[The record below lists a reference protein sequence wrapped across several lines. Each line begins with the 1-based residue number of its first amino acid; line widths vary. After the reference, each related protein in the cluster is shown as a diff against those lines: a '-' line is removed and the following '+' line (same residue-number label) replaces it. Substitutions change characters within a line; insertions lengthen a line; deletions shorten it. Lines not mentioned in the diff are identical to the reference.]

1 MSENIVL
8 MTQGLYKSYG
18 KVRALRG
25 VDLEVRR
32 GEIFGFLG
40 PNGAGKT
47 TTIRCLLDLIR
58 PDGGTARVLGIDPQ
72 ADPVAVQARTGYLP
86 GELALNENLTA
97 ERQLRFFADMRG
109 DSAGMRGDSA
119 DMRGE
124 KADQAFVLQLAE
136 RLDLD
141 LKRPIKNLSKG
152 NKQKVG
158 VIQALM
164 HRPELLL
171 LDEPTGGLDPLMQ
184 QEVLSLIREAKA
196 DGSTVFFSSHIMSEV
211 ETVAERVGIIR
222 QGRIV
227 EVAETASLVDRGL
240 RHASVRFKEPVDS
253 RVLDDLPGVQVLSRD
268 DGLSVALQIEGEMDE
283 LIKAL
288 GALPVSYLDTAR
300 PSLEE
305 VFLAYYEVGQ
315 ENEEGI

>member
-1 MSENIVL
+1 MTSVEKEDKKKMSENVVL
-8 MTQGLYKSYG
+8 MTQGLSKSYG

-25 VDLEVRR
+25 VDLEVYRS
-32 GEIFGFLG
+32 EIFGFLG

-58 PDGGTARVLGIDPQ
+58 PDGGDVRVLGIDPQ

-86 GELALNENLTA
+86 GELALNDNLTA

-109 DSAGMRGDSA
+109 G
-119 DMRGE
+119 
-124 KADQAFVLQLAE
+124 KADSKFVRQLAE

-164 HRPELLL
+164 HQPELLM
-171 LDEPTGGLDPLMQ
+171 LDEPTSGLDPLMQ
-184 QEVLSLIREAKA
+184 QEVLSLLREAKA
-196 DGSTVFFSSHIMSEV
+196 DGATVFFSSHIMSEV
-211 ETVAERVGIIR
+211 ETVAGRVGIIR
-222 QGRIV
+222 QGKIA

-240 RHASVRFKEPVDS
+240 RRATVRFKEPVDS
-253 RVLDDLPGVQVLSRD
+253 SVLARLPGVQVLSRD
-268 DGLSVALQIEGEMDE
+268 DGLSVVLQVEGEMDE
-283 LIKAL
+283 FIKVL
-288 GALPVSYLDTAR
+288 GSLPVSYLDTAR

-305 VFLAYYEVGQ
+305 VFLAYYEAGQ
-315 ENEEGI
+315 NDKEEI

>member
-8 MTQGLYKSYG
+8 MTQGLEKSYG
-18 KVRALRG
+18 KVQALRG
-25 VDLEVRR
+25 VDLEVHR

-58 PDGGTARVLGIDPQ
+58 PDGGSARVLGIDPQ
-72 ADPVAVQARTGYLP
+72 ADPVAVQTRTGYLP
-86 GELALNENLTA
+86 GELALNDNLTA

-109 DSAGMRGDSA
+109 
-119 DMRGE
+119 E
-124 KADQAFVLQLAE
+124 QTNWTFVRQLAE

-184 QEVLSLIREAKA
+184 QEVLGLIREAKA
-196 DGSTVFFSSHIMSEV
+196 DGATVFFSSHIMSEV
-211 ETVAERVGIIR
+211 ETVAERVAIIR

-227 EVAETASLVDRGL
+227 EVAETALLVDRGL
-240 RHASVRFKEPVDS
+240 RHATVRFKEPVDS
-253 RVLDDLPGVQVLSRD
+253 GALDRLPGVQVISRD
-268 DGLSVALQIEGEMDE
+268 NGLNVALQVEGEMDE

-288 GALPVSYLDTAR
+288 GSFPVSYLETAR

-305 VFLAYYEVGQ
+305 VFLAYYEAEQ
-315 ENEEGI
+315 DHEEGV

>member
-1 MSENIVL
+1 MVL
-8 MTQGLYKSYG
+8 MTQGLCKSYG

-25 VDLEVRR
+25 VDLEAYR

-58 PDGGTARVLGIDPQ
+58 PDGGDVRVLGIDPQ

-86 GELALNENLTA
+86 GELALKDNLTA

-109 DSAGMRGDSA
+109 G
-119 DMRGE
+119 
-124 KADQAFVLQLAE
+124 KADWGFVQQLAR

-164 HRPELLL
+164 HRPELLM
-171 LDEPTGGLDPLMQ
+171 LDEPTSGLDPLMQ
-184 QEVLSLIREAKA
+184 QEVLGLLREAKA
-196 DGSTVFFSSHIMSEV
+196 DGATVFFSSHIMSEV
-211 ETVAERVGIIR
+211 ETVAERVAIIR
-222 QGRIV
+222 QGRIA

-240 RHASVRFKEPVDS
+240 RRATVRFKETVDNGI
-253 RVLDDLPGVQVLSRD
+253 LDLLPGVQVLSRD
-268 DGLSVALQIEGEMDE
+268 DGLSVVLQIEGEMDE
-283 LIKAL
+283 FIKVL
-288 GALPVSYLDTAR
+288 GSLPVSYLDTAR

-305 VFLAYYEVGQ
+305 VFLAYYEGEQ
-315 ENEEGI
+315 EHKEEI